1 LDSSGVDALPECKSE
16 NHSKR
21 ISGNPTLGLR
31 ITLWKETNTMN
42 TTTISLLQT
51 ITSTDGTLTAQ
62 QRATLRDLIEGRAA
76 TRLTADAP
84 LLLNCKQAAKLLGIS
99 RVTLWRMTKA
109 GYFLP
114 VEILPGTSRYRYEE
128 VEAISR
134 LGKNARPIAA

>member
-1 LDSSGVDALPECKSE
+1 
-16 NHSKR
+16 
-21 ISGNPTLGLR
+21 
-31 ITLWKETNTMN
+31 MN